1 MSVSNLNT
9 MMDTC
14 VKQQHTIQLPVGRQ
28 SHHVL
33 LCGTS
38 RRECMLPS
46 LHLLAPLSAPY
57 RPSGFHSPE
66 RVKHRSSSR
75 HSSQQQHSRPVS
87 RHSYSPE
94 QQQHLTTGY
103 LGSTAP
109 ASTSRQSAARL
120 HSSQYLD
127 ADDSSMHKPAAA
139 AAHLD
144 SYYARDD
151 YQAHR
156 QQQERRT
163 DRPSS
168 RVKPPRQPVPL
179 FDAGEAPAHHHK
191 TSGTRGGSGAVR
203 TAAAGSKDRGGSSNS
218 QAGAQ
223 FEVVGLAQLR
233 GVSSSHSGGAASQQA
248 AGDRVL
254 RQLLNEGIEQ
264 TPIVGGGRSGKTSR
278 RRAGSENSPSSGSSA
293 SDGGSSG
300 SSGGRRHRA
309 SKQQQA
315 RQQQQ
320 RAEQHE
326 RDDRVLLERATLQVA
341 RAAAS
346 PVRLR
351 RCSSP
356 DVADAVVSSA
366 AASAAAAG
374 VVERA
379 EQRRGGGAAASRS
392 HSTPR

>member
-1 MSVSNLNT
+1 MSVSNSNT

-57 RPSGFHSPE
+57 RPSGFHSLE

-127 ADDSSMHKPAAA
+127 ADDSSMRKPAAA

-168 RVKPPRQPVPL
+168 RVKPRQPVPL

-326 RDDRVLLERATLQVA
+326 RDDRVLLERATLQAA